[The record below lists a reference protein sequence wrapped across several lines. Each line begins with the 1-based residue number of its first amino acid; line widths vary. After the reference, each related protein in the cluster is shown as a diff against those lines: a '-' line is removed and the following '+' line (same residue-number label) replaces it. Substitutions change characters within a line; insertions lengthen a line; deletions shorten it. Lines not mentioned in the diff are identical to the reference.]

1 MRRFATG
8 FDWLLGV
15 AALGLSAG
23 TMAHEALPA
32 ILLLLLLVTG
42 LRYDLSGLRTAA
54 CGGAFLM
61 ALLVSAHV
69 LVFHAL
75 TWRQAGGLLAGWELL
90 VLLTALLGD
99 AVLQV
104 HRAWFLWEKQRI
116 DNNVSPRERALLRL
130 LAQDDLTYAAIG
142 TRLHISEETVKTHVH
157 NLGAKLGV
165 SRRQRVVAEARRR
178 GLLPPLDS

>member
-8 FDWLLGV
+8 FDWLLGLGW
-15 AALGLSAG
+15 LGLSVG

-42 LRYDLSGLRTAA
+42 LHCGLSGLRTAA
-54 CGGAFLM
+54 CGDALLT

-69 LVFHAL
+69 FMFRVL
-75 TWRQAGGLLAGWELL
+75 TWRQAGALLAGWELL
-90 VLLTALLGD
+90 VLLTALLGY
-99 AVLQV
+99 AVMQA
-104 HRAWFLWEKQRI
+104 HRAWFSWEKQRI
-116 DNNVSPRERALLRL
+116 DNNLSPRERTLLRL

-165 SRRQRVVAEARRR
+165 SRRQ
-178 GLLPPLDS
+178 